1 MSKVKNDLIGED
13 FKKLLGEMVAS
24 PNVSLDEVKT
34 FCVEL
39 INNGV
44 SSRAKK
50 DTFIREVQAAKRK
63 DMAAWPVYSYILA
76 GEGNKVG

>member
-1 MSKVKNDLIGED
+1 MKVKHEQIGED

-24 PNVSLDEVKT
+24 PNVSLEELKT
-34 FCVEL
+34 FCIEL
-39 INNGV
+39 INKGV
-44 SSRAKK
+44 SSRSKK
-50 DTFIREVQAAKRK
+50 DTFIREVQTAKRK

>member
-1 MSKVKNDLIGED
+1 MKVKHEQIGED
-13 FKKLLGEMVAS
+13 FKKLLGEMIAS
-24 PNVSLDEVKT
+24 PNVTLEELKT
-34 FCVEL
+34 FCIEL
-39 INNGV
+39 INKGV

-50 DTFIREVQAAKRK
+50 DTFIREVQTAKRK

>member
-1 MSKVKNDLIGED
+1 MKVKHEQIGED

-24 PNVSLDEVKT
+24 PNVSLEELKL

-39 INNGV
+39 INKGV
-44 SSRAKK
+44 SSQSKK
-50 DTFIREVQAAKRK
+50 DVFIREVETAKRK

-76 GEGNKVG
+76 GEGKKVG

>member
-1 MSKVKNDLIGED
+1 MKVKHEQINED

-24 PNVSLDEVKT
+24 PNVSLDELKT

-39 INNGV
+39 INKGV

-50 DTFIREVQAAKRK
+50 DTFIREVQSAKRK
-63 DMAAWPVYSYILA
+63 DLAAWPVYSYILA

>member
-1 MSKVKNDLIGED
+1 MKVKHEQIGED

-24 PNVSLDEVKT
+24 PNVTLEELKT
-34 FCVEL
+34 FCIEL
-39 INNGV
+39 INKGV

-50 DTFIREVQAAKRK
+50 DTFIREVQTAKRK